1 MPTMCS
7 YTKVMRAITIM
18 LEINV
23 TFNKYSG
30 KETLNL
36 RNRHIFYISQT
47 FPKSELNRH
56 IKHSSA
62 GGESGRIF
70 GLWVI

>member
-1 MPTMCS
+1 
-7 YTKVMRAITIM
+7 M

-47 FPKSELNRH
+47 FLKSPYWTDILN
-56 IKHSSA
+56 IPSA

>member
-1 MPTMCS
+1 
-7 YTKVMRAITIM
+7 M

-30 KETLNL
+30 KEPLNL
-36 RNRHIFYISQT
+36 QNCHIFYISQT
-47 FPKSELNRH
+47 FLKSPYWTDILN
-56 IKHSSA
+56 IPSA

>member
-1 MPTMCS
+1 
-7 YTKVMRAITIM
+7 M

-30 KETLNL
+30 KEPLN
-36 RNRHIFYISQT
+36 I
-47 FPKSELNRH
+47 P
-56 IKHSSA
+56 SA